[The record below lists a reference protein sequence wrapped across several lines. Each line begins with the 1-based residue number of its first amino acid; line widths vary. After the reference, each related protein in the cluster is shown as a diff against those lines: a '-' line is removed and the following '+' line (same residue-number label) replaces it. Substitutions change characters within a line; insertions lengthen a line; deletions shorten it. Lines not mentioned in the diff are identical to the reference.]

1 MPVCEHVQESPH
13 VPIRAQPQVFHP
25 EASLLPAATAQAKP
39 ASWPGNFG
47 VSPISTSHPP
57 QREFWNYSYVWLYTG
72 AEDSELNSSCLDGKH
87 LTH

>member
-13 VPIRAQPQVFHP
+13 VPIRAQPQVFRP

-39 ASWPGNFG
+39 ASWPGNFRG
-47 VSPISTSHPP
+47 VSHLYLPPP

-72 AEDSELNSSCLDGKH
+72 AEGSELNSSCLDGKH